1 MKVKEFKNQQ
11 VIHVQMAIY
20 SVNYD
25 QMLNVLNKF
34 GINSIVKDSCRLY
47 FKASLRQL
55 LDLEEA
61 GLFGINDCKLRINCQ
76 RDDIF

>member
-11 VIHVQMAIY
+11 VIHVQMIIY
-20 SVNYD
+20 SADYK

-34 GINSIVKDSCRLY
+34 GINNIVRDNCYLY
-47 FKASLRQL
+47 FKASLKQL

-61 GLFGINDCKLRINCQ
+61 GLFGINDFKLRINCQ